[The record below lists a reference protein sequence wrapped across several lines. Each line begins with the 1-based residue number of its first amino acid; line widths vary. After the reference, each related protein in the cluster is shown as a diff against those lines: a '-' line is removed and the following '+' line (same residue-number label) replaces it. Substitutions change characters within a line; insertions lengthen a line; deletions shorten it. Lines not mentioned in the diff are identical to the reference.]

1 MACVRQYRGN
11 WIVDWRDEKKKRHL
25 DQVASEA
32 EGHRRL
38 AELKDNE
45 MKAPNKNSFKEYGE
59 WWLENCAKGEIKDS
73 TYEEYERALKLHLY
87 PVFGS
92 KPFSN
97 VDRTMVRELIAA
109 KKKKGLSQSSIRNIL
124 APIRGMYNQAI
135 EYGVFTKPN
144 PAARMGKFNKKQ
156 GDKSAI
162 NPLTREETQ
171 VMLDKAETDFAHYYP
186 LFLCAP
192 RAGLR
197 KGELISLKG
206 IDLDFNG
213 RFIDAQR
220 NLSRGKITTPK
231 NGKSRRV
238 DMSNRLT
245 AVLNDLLS
253 KKRAVALRKEMA
265 KEPAERRDAA
275 AVVNE
280 VMEDWLFTT
289 PQGTQLDPSNLRKVF
304 YKLLVA
310 AKLRRVRFHDLR
322 HTFATLLIQQGE
334 GLPYI
339 RDQLSHSSIKITVDT
354 YGHLV
359 PGGNRQAVDK
369 LDERVV
375 VNGEKEAAATA

>member
-1 MACVRQYRGN
+1 
-11 WIVDWRDEKKKRHL
+11 
-25 DQVASEA
+25 
-32 EGHRRL
+32 
-38 AELKDNE
+38 
-45 MKAPNKNSFKEYGE
+45 
-59 WWLENCAKGEIKDS
+59 
-73 TYEEYERALKLHLY
+73 
-87 PVFGS
+87 
-92 KPFSN
+92 
-97 VDRTMVRELIAA
+97 
-109 KKKKGLSQSSIRNIL
+109 
-124 APIRGMYNQAI
+124 
-135 EYGVFTKPN
+135 
-144 PAARMGKFNKKQ
+144 
-156 GDKSAI
+156 
-162 NPLTREETQ
+162 
-171 VMLDKAETDFAHYYP
+171 MLDKAETDFAHYYP

-197 KGELISLKG
+197 EGELISLKG

-213 RFIDAQR
+213 RFIDVQR

-245 AVLNDLLS
+245 AILNDLLS

-265 KEPAERRDAA
+265 KEPGERRDAA
-275 AVVNE
+275 TVVNE
-280 VMEDWLFTT
+280 VMEDWLLTT
-289 PQGTQLDPSNLRKVF
+289 PQGTRLDPSNLRKVF

-339 RDQLSHSSIKITVDT
+339 RDQLGHSSIKITVDT

-359 PGGNRQAVDK
+359 PGGNRQVVDK

-375 VNGEKEAAATA
+375 VNGEKEAAANA